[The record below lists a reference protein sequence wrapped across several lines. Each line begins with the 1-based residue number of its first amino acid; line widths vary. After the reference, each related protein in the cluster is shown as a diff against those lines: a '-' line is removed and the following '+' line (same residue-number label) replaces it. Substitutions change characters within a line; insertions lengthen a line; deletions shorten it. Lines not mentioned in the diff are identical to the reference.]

1 MIEKLHKDRPRNE
14 SQILS
19 RPSSPQ
25 APMTGRSGTD
35 GLLGLVTLEKLDGSF
50 VLFGSLS
57 CFEGSEVPPLARPG
71 ILLSRVE
78 PILTR
83 LQLSNHRVPPCDCGW
98 DRQAPAWRI

>member
-1 MIEKLHKDRPRNE
+1 
-14 SQILS
+14 
-19 RPSSPQ
+19 
-25 APMTGRSGTD
+25 MTGRSGIES
-35 GLLGLVTLEKLDGSF
+35 LLGSVTLEKLDGSF

-83 LQLSNHRVPPCDCGW
+83 LQLSNHCVPPMRLRVRSAGAGMENLKAKAQTSAD
-98 DRQAPAWRI
+98 